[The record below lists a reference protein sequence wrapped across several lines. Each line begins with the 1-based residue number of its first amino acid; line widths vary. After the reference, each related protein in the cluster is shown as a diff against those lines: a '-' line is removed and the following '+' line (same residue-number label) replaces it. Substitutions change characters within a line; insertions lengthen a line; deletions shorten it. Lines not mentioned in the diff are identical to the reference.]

1 MLPHYKGF
9 IFNSPKQKNKAVNFI
24 AKHLNNKELI
34 FFKTFN

>member
-1 MLPHYKGF
+1 MLSHYKGF
-9 IFNSPKQKNKAVNFI
+9 IFNSPKTNAVHFN